1 MPRRYPSVHTRSE
14 GLCPLPLILKPL
26 PSLLASSTTMR
37 TSSTVLALKV
47 EVERDW
53 KVVAQFLNSVG
64 PEEMGRTAAC
74 SSGVLSAVSEAE
86 GGRGRTIARSGEW
99 G

>member
-1 MPRRYPSVHTRSE
+1 
-14 GLCPLPLILKPL
+14 
-26 PSLLASSTTMR
+26 
-37 TSSTVLALKV
+37 
-47 EVERDW
+47 
-53 KVVAQFLNSVG
+53 VVAQFLNSVG